1 MPITISGAQ
10 SNNHYPVTLAKA
22 INLMFNHFV
31 NLAQHK
37 VYLTLLITIILCSC
51 GGSGNS
57 PTENKPIQFPEP
69 GVIAQ
74 PPGPELIKFVDITAS
89 SGLIHNHS
97 TIEEENIDVFSGGL
111 ALGDVNE
118 DGLTD
123 IYVVGG
129 DAGTNALYLNQG
141 AMRFEKDSVLTNIM
155 LENVPTVGAMF
166 ADYDGDGDDDL
177 FIGGVKGEK
186 VRLFRNDSGIFS
198 DFTLG
203 SGLDVIDKINNFSFA
218 FGDYDLDGD
227 LDMFVTHRL
236 GSGPL
241 ISSLDEST
249 QHLWRNNND
258 GTFTDVSEVS
268 GVSYA
273 MTLNK
278 LSQDSDGYDLSF
290 TPNFSDV
297 NNDGWPDLL
306 VVADFGRSKVLI
318 NQGQSSAE
326 QEVIFV
332 NTTDSTQITDT
343 SGMGSAVADFDNDGD
358 LDWFVSSI
366 SRSPS
371 GQGASVYTGNM
382 FYENTGDGSFI
393 NTTQI
398 TDVSIGFWA
407 WGSCAAD
414 FNNDG
419 FLDIFHVNGYNT
431 QDFGEDKSR
440 LFISQGDGSFV
451 ESAENVG
458 ISDSKSGRGVACF
471 DANSDGDIDIVTM
484 NNNDHMSFYENQS
497 SNIGGY
503 LTVDLLGP
511 APNPKQIGARI
522 YVSAGSL
529 DMMREVSYGNNYVS
543 QTPVEQYFGL
553 ADASL
558 IDSVR
563 VVWPDGSEIKL
574 QDIAINQRILIE
586 KQ

>member
-1 MPITISGAQ
+1 L
-10 SNNHYPVTLAKA
+10 PVTKAKA
-22 INLMFNHFV
+22 INVIFNHFV
-31 NLAQHK
+31 NLFQRK
-37 VYLTLLITIILCSC
+37 VCLTLFVSITLYSC
-51 GGSGNS
+51 GDSGNTS
-57 PTENKPIQFPEP
+57 PENETLPAQESEVIAPPEP
-69 GVIAQ
+69 EI
-74 PPGPELIKFVDITAS
+74 ITFVDITAS
-89 SGLIHNHS
+89 SGLLHEHS
-97 TIEEENIDVFSGGL
+97 TIEEENIDLFSGGL
-111 ALGDVNE
+111 ALGDVNK

-123 IYVVGG
+123 IYAVGG
-129 DAGTNALYLNQG
+129 DAGTNALFLNQG
-141 AMRFEKDSVLTNIM
+141 ALRFEKDSVLTNIM
-155 LENVPTVGAMF
+155 LENVPSVGAMF

-177 FIGGVKGEK
+177 FIGGIKGER
-186 VRLFRNDSGIFS
+186 VRLFRNNSGTFS
-198 DFTLG
+198 DFTSG
-203 SGLDVIDKINNFSFA
+203 SGLGVINKLNNISFA
-218 FGDYDLDGD
+218 FGDYDLDSD

-236 GSGPL
+236 ASAPL
-241 ISSLDEST
+241 INDLDEST

-258 GTFTDVSEVS
+258 GTFTDVSLES
-268 GVSYA
+268 GVSHA

-278 LSQDSDGYDLSF
+278 LSMDPDGYDLSF
-290 TPNFSDV
+290 TPNFADV
-297 NNDGWPDLL
+297 NNDGWPDIL

-326 QEVIFV
+326 QKVTFV

-366 SRSPS
+366 SRSPT

-398 TDVSIGFWA
+398 TDISIGFWA

-419 FLDIFHVNGYNT
+419 FLDIFHVNGFNT

-440 LFISQGDGSFV
+440 LFISQGDGSFIQ
-451 ESAENVG
+451 SAESVG
-458 ISDSKSGRGVACF
+458 IIDSKSGRGVACF

-484 NNNDHMSFYENQS
+484 NNNDRMSFYENQS

-522 YVSAGSL
+522 YVSAGAL

-563 VVWPDGSEIKL
+563 VVWPDGSEINLKG
-574 QDIAINQRILIE
+574 IAINQRILIE
-586 KQ
+586 KP